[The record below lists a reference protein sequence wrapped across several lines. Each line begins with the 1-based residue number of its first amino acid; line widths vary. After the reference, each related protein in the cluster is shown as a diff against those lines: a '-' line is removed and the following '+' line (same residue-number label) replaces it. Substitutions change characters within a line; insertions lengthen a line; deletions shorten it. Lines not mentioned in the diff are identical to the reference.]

1 MSRKNVLLRIMSA
14 PAWHNQRWTIL
25 RQCKLSV
32 ETSGVVKIYIAE
44 KLTLGSLPHV
54 LKERALNSPVIA
66 CSINVSAGKREKY
79 KSFEHPKC
87 GHLAL

>member
-1 MSRKNVLLRIMSA
+1 MCPLA
-14 PAWHNQRWTIL
+14 QHNQRWAMH

-32 ETSGVVKIYIAE
+32 ETSGVVKIYAAE

-66 CSINVSAGKREKY
+66 CNINVSAGKREK
-79 KSFEHPKC
+79 
-87 GHLAL
+87 